1 MQHLSAIFFCFSFFL
16 RAIVFLSIVFEVFLM
31 AECITD
37 RTLGSVIKGKRE
49 RLGMSQR
56 QLAKQTG
63 LSNSTVSRFENDDY
77 SGATPF
83 ALRKIA
89 GILSVD
95 YHYLLAL
102 SGFLE
107 DDPDMRMLARVRQNI
122 GQETFHAL
130 FCQIRQEYPG
140 LFSSCGTDT
149 DTSLF

>member
-1 MQHLSAIFFCFSFFL
+1 MKK
-16 RAIVFLSIVFEVFLM
+16 EK
-31 AECITD
+31 
-37 RTLGSVIKGKRE
+37 TLGELLRQKRE
-49 RLGMSQR
+49 EGNRSQR
-56 QLAKQTG
+56 EIAKQTG